1 MQVITIQFLLCF
13 IILVS
18 STSSMYNASSS
29 VYAAAGTEEEEE
41 EEEEEAAA
49 YTKINPSYITANTH
63 DYLIKQLGNF
73 EFTVDLDASQIFP
86 NEKIKQDTVSKYKS
100 AEYNIAN
107 LTYELIGFKIIA
119 SDIKI
124 HVNPTKIDQTQTR
137 IDIPLMIAKNVK
149 VSNGIIN
156 LDFNEIDLGSIYA
169 IYDRKID
176 KITVHVPMNV
186 AYRYLQQ

>member
-18 STSSMYNASSS
+18 SFPSIYSASSSS
-29 VYAAAGTEEEEE
+29 VYAAAGIEEE
-41 EEEEEAAA
+41 A
-49 YTKINPSYITANTH
+49 YTKINPSYITANTY

-73 EFTVDLDASQIFP
+73 EFTVDLDANQIFP

-169 IYDRKID
+169 IYDRNID

-186 AYRYLQQ
+186 AYRYLQH

>member
-18 STSSMYNASSS
+18 SSSSIYSASSS
-29 VYAAAGTEEEEE
+29 VYAAAGTEEQE
-41 EEEEEAAA
+41 A
-49 YTKINPSYITANTH
+49 YTKINPSYITANTY

-73 EFTVDLDASQIFP
+73 EFTVDLDANQIFP

-169 IYDRKID
+169 IYDRNID

>member
-1 MQVITIQFLLCF
+1 MQVIAIAFLLCF

-18 STSSMYNASSS
+18 SFSSMYSASW
-29 VYAAAGTEEEEE
+29 VYAEAAGGTEEEEE
-41 EEEEEAAA
+41 A
-49 YTKINPSYITANTH
+49 YTKINPSYIAANTYG
-63 DYLIKQLGNF
+63 YLTKQLGNF
-73 EFTVDLDASQIFP
+73 EFTIDLDANQIFP
-86 NEKIKQDTVSKYKS
+86 NEKIKQDIVSKYES

-107 LTYELIGFKIIA
+107 LKHELIGFKIIA

-124 HVNPTKIDQTQTR
+124 HVNPTRIDQTQTK
-137 IDIPLMIAKNVK
+137 IDIPLMLAKNVK

-169 IYDRKID
+169 LYDRNTD
-176 KITVHVPMNV
+176 KMTAHVPMDV

>member
-1 MQVITIQFLLCF
+1 MQVIAISFFKCF

-18 STSSMYNASSS
+18 SFSSMYNASW
-29 VYAAAGTEEEEE
+29 VYAESAGGTEEEEE
-41 EEEEEAAA
+41 V
-49 YTKINPSYITANTH
+49 YTKINPSYIAANTY
-63 DYLIKQLGNF
+63 DYLTKQLGNF
-73 EFTVDLDASQIFP
+73 EFTVDLDPNQIFP
-86 NEKIKQDTVSKYKS
+86 NEKTKQDIVSKYKS

-107 LTYELIGFKIIA
+107 LTHELIGFKIIA

-124 HVNPTKIDQTQTR
+124 HVNPTRIDQTQTR
-137 IDIPLMIAKNVK
+137 IDIPLMLAKNVK

-169 IYDRKID
+169 LYDRNTD
-176 KITVHVPMNV
+176 KMTAHVPMDV

>member
-1 MQVITIQFLLCF
+1 MQLIAIPFLLCF

-18 STSSMYNASSS
+18 SISSTYSASS
-29 VYAAAGTEEEEE
+29 VYAEAAGGTEEEE
-41 EEEEEAAA
+41 A
-49 YTKINPSYITANTH
+49 YTKINPSYVTANTYG
-63 DYLIKQLGNF
+63 YLTKQLGNF
-73 EFTVDLDASQIFP
+73 EFTVDLDANQIFP
-86 NEKIKQDTVSKYKS
+86 NEKIKQDIVSKYKS

-107 LTYELIGFKIIA
+107 LKHELIGFKIIA

-124 HVNPTKIDQTQTR
+124 HVNPTRIDQTQTR
-137 IDIPLMIAKNVK
+137 IDIPLMLAKNVK

-169 IYDRKID
+169 LYDRNTD
-176 KITVHVPMNV
+176 KMTAHVPMDV

>member
-1 MQVITIQFLLCF
+1 MQLIAIPFLLCF

-18 STSSMYNASSS
+18 SISSMYSASS
-29 VYAAAGTEEEEE
+29 VYAEAAGGTEEEEG
-41 EEEEEAAA
+41 A
-49 YTKINPSYITANTH
+49 YTKINPSYIAANTYS
-63 DYLIKQLGNF
+63 YLTKQLGNF
-73 EFTVDLDASQIFP
+73 EFTVDLDANQIFP
-86 NEKIKQDTVSKYKS
+86 NEKIKQDIVSKYKS

-107 LTYELIGFKIIA
+107 LKHELIGFKIIA

-124 HVNPTKIDQTQTR
+124 HVNPTRIDQTQTR
-137 IDIPLMIAKNVK
+137 IDIPLMLAKNVK

-169 IYDRKID
+169 LYDRNTD
-176 KITVHVPMNV
+176 KMTAHVPMDV

>member
-1 MQVITIQFLLCF
+1 MQVIAIPFLLCI

-18 STSSMYNASSS
+18 SFSSMYSASW
-29 VYAAAGTEEEEE
+29 VYAEAAGGTEEEEE
-41 EEEEEAAA
+41 A
-49 YTKINPSYITANTH
+49 YTKTNPSYIAANTYG
-63 DYLIKQLGNF
+63 YLTKQLGNF
-73 EFTVDLDASQIFP
+73 EFTVDLDTNQIFP
-86 NEKIKQDTVSKYKS
+86 NEKIKQDIVSKHKS

-107 LTYELIGFKIIA
+107 LKYELIGFKIIA

-124 HVNPTKIDQTQTR
+124 HVNPTRIDQTQTR
-137 IDIPLMIAKNVK
+137 IDIPLMLAKNVK

-169 IYDRKID
+169 LYNRNTD
-176 KITVHVPMNV
+176 KMTVHVPMDV

>member
-1 MQVITIQFLLCF
+1 MQVVAIALLLFF

-18 STSSMYNASSS
+18 SFSSMCSASA
-29 VYAAAGTEEEEE
+29 VYAEAAGGTEEEEAE
-41 EEEEEAAA
+41 EA
-49 YTKINPSYITANTH
+49 YTKINPSYIAANTYG
-63 DYLIKQLGNF
+63 YLTKQLGNF
-73 EFTVDLDASQIFP
+73 EFTVDLDPNQIFP
-86 NEKIKQDTVSKYKS
+86 NEKTKQDIVSKYKS

-107 LTYELIGFKIIA
+107 LKHELIGFNIIA

-124 HVNPTKIDQTQTR
+124 HVNPTRIDQTQTK
-137 IDIPLMIAKNVK
+137 IDIPLMLAKNVK

-169 IYDRKID
+169 VYNRNTD
-176 KITVHVPMNV
+176 KMTVHVPMDV

>member
-1 MQVITIQFLLCF
+1 MQVIAIAFLLYF

-18 STSSMYNASSS
+18 SFSNMYSASW
-29 VYAAAGTEEEEE
+29 VYAEAAGGKEEE
-41 EEEEEAAA
+41 A
-49 YTKINPSYITANTH
+49 YTKINPSYIAANTYG
-63 DYLIKQLGNF
+63 YLTKQLGNF
-73 EFTVDLDASQIFP
+73 EFTVDLDANQIFS
-86 NEKIKQDTVSKYKS
+86 NEKIKQDIVSKYKS

-107 LTYELIGFKIIA
+107 LKHELIGFKIIA

-124 HVNPTKIDQTQTR
+124 HINPTRIDQIQTK
-137 IDIPLMIAKNVK
+137 IDIPLMLAKNVK

-169 IYDRKID
+169 LYNRNTD
-176 KITVHVPMNV
+176 KMTVHVPMDV

>member
-1 MQVITIQFLLCF
+1 MQVIAIPFLLCF

-18 STSSMYNASSS
+18 SFSSMYSASG
-29 VYAAAGTEEEEE
+29 VYAEAVGGREEE
-41 EEEEEAAA
+41 A
-49 YTKINPSYITANTH
+49 YTKINPSYIAVNTYG
-63 DYLIKQLGNF
+63 YLTKQLGNF
-73 EFTVDLDASQIFP
+73 EFTVDLDPNQIFP
-86 NEKIKQDTVSKYKS
+86 NEKIKQDIVSKYKS

-107 LTYELIGFKIIA
+107 LKHELIGFKIIA

-124 HVNPTKIDQTQTR
+124 HVNPTRIDQTQTR
-137 IDIPLMIAKNVK
+137 IDIPLMLAKNVK

-169 IYDRKID
+169 LYNRNTD
-176 KITVHVPMNV
+176 KMTVHVPMNI

>member
-18 STSSMYNASSS
+18 SSSSIYSASSS
-29 VYAAAGTEEEEE
+29 VYAAARTEEEE
-41 EEEEEAAA
+41 A
-49 YTKINPSYITANTH
+49 YTKINPSYITANTY

-73 EFTVDLDASQIFP
+73 EFTVDLDANQIFP

-124 HVNPTKIDQTQTR
+124 HVNPTKIHQTQTR

-149 VSNGIIN
+149 VSNGIIS

-169 IYDRKID
+169 IYDRNID

>member
-18 STSSMYNASSS
+18 SFSSMYSASSS
-29 VYAAAGTEEEEE
+29 VYAAAGTEED
-41 EEEEEAAA
+41 EAAA
-49 YTKINPSYITANTH
+49 YTKINPSYITANTY

-73 EFTVDLDASQIFP
+73 EFTVDLDANQIFP

-137 IDIPLMIAKNVK
+137 INIPLMIAKNVK

-169 IYDRKID
+169 IYDRNID

>member
-18 STSSMYNASSS
+18 SFPSIYSASSS
-29 VYAAAGTEEEEE
+29 VYAAAGTEEEEVE
-41 EEEEEAAA
+41 EEA
-49 YTKINPSYITANTH
+49 YTKINPSYITANTY

-73 EFTVDLDASQIFP
+73 EFTVDLDANQIFP

-169 IYDRKID
+169 IYDRNID

>member
-1 MQVITIQFLLCF
+1 MQVIAIAFLLYF

-18 STSSMYNASSS
+18 SFSNMYSASW
-29 VYAAAGTEEEEE
+29 VYAEAAGGKEEE
-41 EEEEEAAA
+41 A
-49 YTKINPSYITANTH
+49 YTKINPSYIAANTYG
-63 DYLIKQLGNF
+63 YLTKQLGNF
-73 EFTVDLDASQIFP
+73 EFTVDLDANQIFP
-86 NEKIKQDTVSKYKS
+86 NEKIKKDIVSKYKS

-107 LTYELIGFKIIA
+107 LKHELIGFKIIA

-124 HVNPTKIDQTQTR
+124 HVNPTRIDQTQTK
-137 IDIPLMIAKNVK
+137 IDIPLMLAKNVK

-169 IYDRKID
+169 LYNRNTD
-176 KITVHVPMNV
+176 KMTVHVPMDV

>member
-1 MQVITIQFLLCF
+1 MQIITIQFLLCF

-18 STSSMYNASSS
+18 SFSSMYSASSS
-29 VYAAAGTEEEEE
+29 VYAAAGTEED
-41 EEEEEAAA
+41 EAAA
-49 YTKINPSYITANTH
+49 YTKINPSYITANTY

-73 EFTVDLDASQIFP
+73 EFTVDLDANQIFP

-169 IYDRKID
+169 IYDRNID